1 MCPLRKQLVFRPSLL
16 SFCPQRV
23 LIIIAAGSTSRWGE
37 VAQAQMFQRH
47 VLRDKID
54 ISECLIIIIITIIV
68 IIIAV
73 YLFLL
78 FGDRVP
84 LCASDCPSAS
94 SVEAVWPPHSS
105 L

>member
-1 MCPLRKQLVFRPSLL
+1 ML
-16 SFCPQRV
+16 
-23 LIIIAAGSTSRWGE
+23 
-37 VAQAQMFQRH
+37 QRH

-54 ISECLIIIIITIIV
+54 ISECLITIITIIV
-68 IIIAV
+68 TIIAV

-84 LCASDCPSAS
+84 LCASGCPRTS
-94 SVEAVWPPHSS
+94 SVEVVWPPHSS

>member
-1 MCPLRKQLVFRPSLL
+1 
-16 SFCPQRV
+16 
-23 LIIIAAGSTSRWGE
+23 
-37 VAQAQMFQRH
+37 MFQRH

-54 ISECLIIIIITIIV
+54 ISECLIIIITIIV

-84 LCASDCPSAS
+84 LCASDCPSTS
-94 SVEAVWPPHSS
+94 SVEAVWLPHSS